1 MDFFEKN
8 KYKLII
14 IYSVIAISIIL
25 YVLFVLNI
33 NDFLQFIITLPLA
46 IPYLAYWDYDLKKR
60 KKKRIIDLK
69 NYAEKNS
76 FNFYPEPNEDQI
88 SIFKEFKSTKIIS
101 NRNIFF
107 NLLIPKNNNYFQP
120 SFQPSIVAT
129 RSVDGSGDSTK
140 YYSTQIFLYKSNI
153 ELPKFFIQRK
163 NRIDTLVGEHRDY
176 VVAKKYKLEVYKFKD
191 KKFPHNK
198 YFFFSED
205 PNVESVINDEF
216 IELLNTGIK
225 RKKALINIESNGKNL
240 IFYKQWSRHSIE
252 LMDFYS
258 NLFKVLKESLIK

>member
-14 IYSVIAISIIL
+14 IYSVIAISITL

-88 SIFKEFKSTKIIS
+88 SIFREFKSTKIIS

-107 NLLIPKNNNYFQP
+107 NLLIPKNNSY
-120 SFQPSIVAT
+120 FQPSIVAT

-140 YYSTQIFLYKSNI
+140 YYSTQIFLYKLNI

>member
-8 KYKLII
+8 KYKIII

-46 IPYLAYWDYDLKKR
+46 IPYVAYLDYE
-60 KKKRIIDLK
+60 KKKRRKKRIVDLK
-69 NYAEKNS
+69 DYAEKNS
-76 FNFYPEPNEDQI
+76 FDFYAEPKEDQI
-88 SIFKEFKSTKIIS
+88 SIFREFKSTKIIS

-107 NLLIPKNNNYFQP
+107 NLLIPKNNNYI
-120 SFQPSIVAT
+120 QPSIVAT
-129 RSVDGSGDSTK
+129 RSVHGSGDSTK
-140 YYSTQIFLYKSNI
+140 YYSTQIFLYKLNI

-163 NRIDTLVGEHRDY
+163 SRIDTLVGENRDY
-176 VVAKKYKLEVYKFKD
+176 VVAKKNKLEVYKFKD

-205 PNVESVINDEF
+205 SNVESVISDEF
-216 IELLNTGIK
+216 IELLSTGIK

-258 NLFKVLKESLIK
+258 NLFRVLKESLIK